1 MVEKTIELTATSTS
15 SIEEAVGMAVNRAG
29 TTIKGVRQADVVR
42 ITALVE
48 DGEVSAWRVKVHVT
62 FAVQDRVHE

>member
-1 MVEKTIELTATSTS
+1 
-15 SIEEAVGMAVNRAG
+15 MAVNRAG
-29 TTIKGVRQADVVR
+29 TTIKGVRQADVVH

-48 DGEVSAWRVKVHVT
+48 DGEVSAWRVKVQVT

>member
-29 TTIKGVRQADVVR
+29 ATIKGVRQADIVHV
-42 ITALVE
+42 TALVE
-48 DGEVSAWRVKVHVT
+48 DGEVSAWRVKVSVT
-62 FAVQDRVHE
+62 FAVQDQVHE

>member
-29 TTIKGVRQADVVR
+29 TTIKGVRQADVVH